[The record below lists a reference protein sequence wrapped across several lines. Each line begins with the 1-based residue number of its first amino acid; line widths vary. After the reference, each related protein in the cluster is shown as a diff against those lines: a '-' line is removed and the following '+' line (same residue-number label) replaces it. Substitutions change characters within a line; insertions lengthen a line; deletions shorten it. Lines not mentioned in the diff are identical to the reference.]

1 MNRFRRRRFLLRIGI
16 GAPILAYV
24 SVGVAALTWPGFD
37 HATQYISELGGAA
50 APHPAIFNVGV
61 LVSGAGAGLAGIGF
75 ALAVI
80 ALGGARFSAAII
92 ALCFGLA
99 GVGLVLSSIYPWPDP
114 RHLAINLGLGIQI
127 APLAMVWALRR
138 LEGMERLRIFLL
150 GVFVV
155 MAILTVLTKHLIF
168 KGLVN
173 DDNVGWWERAFAIV
187 LVGWTGVAAYVLE
200 RRLLIMARA
209 EAEAQEN
216 GAEKEGAW
224 GIPSP

>member
-1 MNRFRRRRFLLRIGI
+1 LTRFRRRRFLLWIGI
-16 GAPILAYV
+16 ASPILAYV

-37 HATQYISELGGAA
+37 HATQYISELGGEA

-61 LVSGAGAGLAGIGF
+61 LVSGAGAGVAGIGF
-75 ALAVI
+75 ALSVL
-80 ALGGARFSAAII
+80 ALGGARISAAII

-99 GVGLVLSSIYPWPDP
+99 GVGLVLSSLYPWPDP
-114 RHLAINLGLGIQI
+114 RHLGLGIQI

-138 LEGMERLRIFLL
+138 IEGMGRLRIFLL
-150 GVFVV
+150 AVFVV

-187 LVGWTGVAAYVLE
+187 LVGWTGIAAYALE
-200 RRLLIMARA
+200 RRLLIMAKA
-209 EAEAQEN
+209 ESEA
-216 GAEKEGAW
+216 
-224 GIPSP
+224 

>member
-1 MNRFRRRRFLLRIGI
+1 MTRFRRRRFLLWIGI
-16 GAPILAYV
+16 ASPILAYV

-37 HATQYISELGGAA
+37 HATQYISELGGEA

-61 LVSGAGAGLAGIGF
+61 LVSGAGAGVAGIGF
-75 ALAVI
+75 GLSVL
-80 ALGGARFSAAII
+80 ALGGARISAAII

-99 GVGLVLSSIYPWPDP
+99 GVGLVLSSLYPWPDP

-138 LEGMERLRIFLL
+138 IEGMGRLRVFLL
-150 GVFVV
+150 VVFVV
-155 MAILTVLTKHLIF
+155 MAVLTVLTKHLIF

-187 LVGWTGVAAYVLE
+187 LVGWTGIAAYALE
-200 RRLLIMARA
+200 RRLLVMAKA
-209 EAEAQEN
+209 ETEA
-216 GAEKEGAW
+216 
-224 GIPSP
+224 

>member
-16 GAPILAYV
+16 AAPIIAYA
-24 SVGVAALTWPGFD
+24 SVGIAALTWPGFD

-50 APHPAIFNVGV
+50 APHPAIFNTGV
-61 LVSGAGAGLAGIGF
+61 LVSGAGAGVAGIGF
-75 ALAVI
+75 ALAVL
-80 ALGGARFSAAII
+80 ALGGARISAAVI

-99 GVGLVLSSIYPWPDP
+99 GVGLVLSSLYPWPDP

-127 APLAMVWALRR
+127 APLALVWALRR
-138 LEGMERLRIFLL
+138 IEGMGRLRIFLL
-150 GVFVV
+150 VVFVA

-187 LVGWTGVAAYVLE
+187 LVGWTGVAAYALE
-200 RRLLIMARA
+200 RRLLTLARA
-209 EAEAQEN
+209 EAV
-216 GAEKEGAW
+216 G
-224 GIPSP
+224 

>member
-1 MNRFRRRRFLLRIGI
+1 MNRFRRRRLLLRIGI
-16 GAPILAYV
+16 AAPILAYV

-150 GVFVV
+150 AVFVV

-209 EAEAQEN
+209 EAEAQEM
-216 GAEKEGAW
+216 GAEKEGAR

>member
-1 MNRFRRRRFLLRIGI
+1 MNRFRRRRLLLRIGI
-16 GAPILAYV
+16 AAPILAYV

-37 HATQYISELGGAA
+37 HATQYISELGGEA

-61 LVSGAGAGLAGIGF
+61 LVSGVGAGVAGIGF
-75 ALAVI
+75 GLSVL
-80 ALGGARFSAAII
+80 ALGGARISAAII

-99 GVGLVLSSIYPWPDP
+99 GVGLVLSSLYPWPDP
-114 RHLAINLGLGIQI
+114 RHLAINLGLGIQL

-138 LEGMERLRIFLL
+138 IEDMGRLRVFLL
-150 GVFVV
+150 AVFAV

-187 LVGWTGVAAYVLE
+187 LVGWTGIAAYALE
-200 RRLLIMARA
+200 RRLLILAKA
-209 EAEAQEN
+209 
-216 GAEKEGAW
+216 
-224 GIPSP
+224 SPYA